1 MDTWVWIVIIA
12 LVAVVLLGVLAL
24 ANSRRRRTEHLR
36 DTFGSEY
43 ERAVAGSAGR
53 RDAERELL
61 ERERRH
67 DELDIRPLSA
77 GARERFQGEWGAV
90 QARFVDDPEG
100 AVRSADAIVARVM
113 EERGY
118 PENGDAEQ
126 RAADLSVGHADVVA
140 QYRRGHA
147 LLEGS
152 DEADDATESLR
163 QAMKCFRTAFDELL
177 EDREAVAG
185 R

>member
-1 MDTWVWIVIIA
+1 MDTWVWVVIVVAAIVVLLLIA
-12 LVAVVLLGVLAL
+12 LVA
-24 ANSRRRRTEHLR
+24 SRRRRTSHLR

-43 ERAVAGSAGR
+43 DRTVSQAERR

-61 ERERRH
+61 EREQRH
-67 DELDIRPLSA
+67 EELELQPLSS
-77 GARERFQGEWGAV
+77 GARERFQAEWASV

-100 AVRSADAIVARVM
+100 AVRAADGLVARVM

-118 PENGDAEQ
+118 PSDGDADQ
-126 RAADLSVGHADVVA
+126 RAADLSVEHSGVVG

-147 LLEGS
+147 LLGEV
-152 DEADDATESLR
+152 DDADDATENLR
-163 QAMKCFRTAFDELL
+163 QAMKCFRTAFEELL
-177 EDREAVAG
+177 EERETVT